1 MCSIYSLVLANVST
15 ELEVRVETLEETAGN
30 QEIRISIAE
39 ENIQGKKI
47 SNITQVIVTSAIQ
60 VLFHLFVV

>member
-15 ELEVRVETLEETAGN
+15 ELEVRMETLEETAGN

-47 SNITQVIVTSAIQ
+47 SNITQVIFSSVIQ